1 MNCKWKGTGSV
12 GNDIPGKNKPKDRQ
26 VTRSKKKSKKYKIAI
41 FVLMPLRKI
50 RN

>member
-26 VTRSKKKSKKYKIAI
+26 ELAVHGLY
-41 FVLMPLRKI
+41 V
-50 RN
+50 